1 MRTAFS
7 LSRALAL
14 GSSITSSSNSSAT
27 AERLS
32 RSARSRVSIRNQAFA
47 RPNTETRLAIKWLH
61 QEGIFAVC
69 PQSQVQ
75 AVMLRVRKL
84 SLIRDKIAVTS
95 DLSAERALVLVNRSL
110 RAAGDEPRQS
120 NSGMIG
126 WGVGDGKIL
135 CPRIRAAGQ
144 IGFAN

>member
-1 MRTAFS
+1 
-7 LSRALAL
+7 
-14 GSSITSSSNSSAT
+14 
-27 AERLS
+27 
-32 RSARSRVSIRNQAFA
+32 
-47 RPNTETRLAIKWLH
+47 
-61 QEGIFAVC
+61 
-69 PQSQVQ
+69 
-75 AVMLRVRKL
+75 MLRVRKL

-110 RAAGDEPRQS
+110 RVAGDEPRQS
-120 NSGMIG
+120 TSGMIG